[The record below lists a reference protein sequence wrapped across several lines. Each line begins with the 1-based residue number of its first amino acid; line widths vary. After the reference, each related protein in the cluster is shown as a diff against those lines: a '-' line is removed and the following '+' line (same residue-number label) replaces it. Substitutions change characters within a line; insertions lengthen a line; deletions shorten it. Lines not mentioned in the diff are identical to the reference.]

1 MGAPAVDAEA
11 QREVLQLAAVARQR
25 ANERSG
31 VVYDEAVHAVWSG
44 REPGQYGNVEV
55 LAVVR
60 DEDVVADEGSKLGPH
75 LAKRA
80 RVPDVAIAVA
90 VDRARPR
97 RDRPV
102 RLNQRAKPVH
112 DLAPHPARGADLDD
126 AARPDLGSPRLEV
139 RRHLAPEGGTA
150 PPQGQALDRSEQG
163 PPR

>member
-25 ANERSG
+25 ANERQR
-31 VVYDEAVHAVWSG
+31 VVEHEAVHAVSSG
-44 REPGQYGNVEV
+44 REPAQYGNVEV

-102 RLNQRAKPVH
+102 RLNQRAKPVP
-112 DLAPHPARGADLDD
+112 DLASPLPPRSALAD
-126 AARPDLGSPRLEV
+126 AAPL
-139 RRHLAPEGGTA
+139 
-150 PPQGQALDRSEQG
+150 
-163 PPR
+163 